1 MKYDTLK
8 TRDKRKEAETDKDDK
23 ERWSKKNLKYDPER
37 AICGENR

>member
-23 ERWSKKNLKYDPER
+23 ERWSKKT
-37 AICGENR
+37 